1 MLPGE
6 GSWCLHLLMDPR
18 AQIGAW
24 GIQNLGRFSAGWVQ
38 PRTSHTGHPGTPV
51 SAPRP
56 PPGRREED
64 SDHSSPVVAK
74 HCPATARRTL
84 QPSPRQAFS
93 SLGPP
98 ALKASSTH
106 QPTHGSAA
114 TGQRRSHVS
123 RFSGSHE
130 KKAAWHISGEEGCRQ
145 EPEQAWG
152 EKTSPLGTG
161 GARTPHVHRYT
172 LVTLQVICP
181 IPCAPNSS

>member
-1 MLPGE
+1 MAFASADGPQSPDRGMGYPKSGKFQCWM
-6 GSWCLHLLMDPR
+6 GSAPYEPYGAPRDPC
-18 AQIGAW
+18 G
-24 GIQNLGRFSAGWVQ
+24 
-38 PRTSHTGHPGTPV
+38 V
-51 SAPRP
+51 SAPCP

-93 SLGPP
+93 SLGLP

-114 TGQRRSHVS
+114 TGQRRSRVS

-161 GARTPHVHRYT
+161 GARTPHVHRHT
-172 LVTLQVICP
+172 PVTLWVICP